1 MPRTRGTMRTLASG
15 DAIDIRRHAMYR
27 PSSLGPRLLAA
38 FACAATLAAAV
49 PAAADDGYPAKPV
62 RIIAPFPPGNSS
74 DVAARFLGE
83 QLAARLK
90 QPVVV
95 ENKVGASGQVGAAYV
110 AKADAD
116 GYTLLMTSTSATIS
130 PAIYKSIPFD
140 ILEDFTPIARV
151 AVAPMVL
158 LVRADAPYA
167 NLEDF
172 VAQLRR
178 DPGRYTYATAGSGT
192 IQHLAIAAFLA
203 RLKTDVLGVP
213 YKGSPQ
219 ALTDLIGGQVQFM
232 FDAVLSGRPHVESGR
247 LKALAVASLAPI
259 PQMPGVPAAARSALP
274 ELKDFEIEG
283 WVGLLGPKG
292 MPAEI
297 AGRLNREIV
306 AILTSPEMQDRLA
319 KANIAVAPANT
330 PQEFARFLRT
340 DAKRWKDIVAA
351 ARIPQE

>member
-1 MPRTRGTMRTLASG
+1 MNRSR
-15 DAIDIRRHAMYR
+15 
-27 PSSLGPRLLAA
+27 SLGLLLSALAAALLAA
-38 FACAATLAAAV
+38 A
-49 PAAADDGYPAKPV
+49 PAAGQGSYPAKPI

-83 QLAARLK
+83 QLAARLG

-110 AKADAD
+110 AKSDPD

-140 ILEDFTPIARV
+140 ILGDFAPVVRV

-167 NLEDF
+167 SLEDF
-172 VAQLRR
+172 VAQLRSH
-178 DPGRYTYATAGSGT
+178 PERYTYATAGSGT
-192 IQHLAIAAFLA
+192 IQHLAIAAFLS

-232 FDAVLSGRPHVESGR
+232 FDAVLSGKPHVDSGR
-247 LKALAVASLAPI
+247 LKPLAVASLAPI
-259 PQMPGVPAAARSALP
+259 AQMPGVPAAAQSAVP

-283 WVGLLGPKG
+283 WVGLLAPRGTPT
-292 MPAEI
+292 AI
-297 AGRLNREIV
+297 TQRLNREIV
-306 AILTSPEMQDRLA
+306 AVLTSPDMRERLA
-319 KANIAVAPANT
+319 KANIATPAANT
-330 PQEFARFLRT
+330 PEEFSQFLRK
-340 DAKRWKDIVAA
+340 DAQRWKDIATA

>member
-1 MPRTRGTMRTLASG
+1 M
-15 DAIDIRRHAMYR
+15 HR
-27 PSSLGPRLLAA
+27 PSPLRYRLFAA
-38 FACAATLAAAV
+38 AVFAATLLPAV
-49 PAAADDGYPAKPV
+49 PAGAQDTYPAKPI

-95 ENKVGASGQVGAAYV
+95 DNRVGAAGQVGTAYA
-110 AKADAD
+110 AKAEPD

-130 PAIYKSIPFD
+130 PAIYKSMPYD
-140 ILEDFTPIARV
+140 ILEDFTPIVRV
-151 AVAPMVL
+151 AIAPMVL
-158 LVRADAPYA
+158 LVKADAPYA
-167 NLEDF
+167 SLEDF
-172 VAQLRR
+172 VTQLRR
-178 DPGRYTYATAGSGT
+178 NPERYTYATAGSGT
-192 IQHLAIAAFLA
+192 IQHLAIAAFLS
-203 RLKTDVLGVP
+203 RLGTDVVGVP

-247 LKALAVASLAPI
+247 LKPLAVASLAPI
-259 PQMPGVPAAARSALP
+259 PQMPGVPAAAQSSIP

-292 MPAEI
+292 MPPDITE
-297 AGRLNREIV
+297 RLNREIV
-306 AILTSPEMQDRLA
+306 AVLTSPAMQDKLA
-319 KANIAVAPANT
+319 KANIAVAPANS
-330 PQEFARFLRT
+330 PQDFARFLRT
-340 DAKRWKDIVAA
+340 DAKRWKDIVTA

>member
-1 MPRTRGTMRTLASG
+1 
-15 DAIDIRRHAMYR
+15 
-27 PSSLGPRLLAA
+27 
-38 FACAATLAAAV
+38 
-49 PAAADDGYPAKPV
+49 
-62 RIIAPFPPGNSS
+62 
-74 DVAARFLGE
+74 
-83 QLAARLK
+83 
-90 QPVVV
+90 
-95 ENKVGASGQVGAAYV
+95 
-110 AKADAD
+110 
-116 GYTLLMTSTSATIS
+116 
-130 PAIYKSIPFD
+130 KSIPFD

-259 PQMPGVPAAARSALP
+259 PQMPGVP
-274 ELKDFEIEG
+274 
-283 WVGLLGPKG
+283 
-292 MPAEI
+292 
-297 AGRLNREIV
+297 
-306 AILTSPEMQDRLA
+306 
-319 KANIAVAPANT
+319 
-330 PQEFARFLRT
+330 
-340 DAKRWKDIVAA
+340 
-351 ARIPQE
+351 